1 MIINNGILFEDSIHK
16 KLVQSNLFS
25 EIYHEKDLIKLFGIS
40 ASSVDFMLEYDNT
53 LIFIQCKYKNTK
65 RKETRDIK
73 NYVKSMEYI
82 IEKLNKNIYIGLW
95 ISKLTPFQ
103 DNIEYLSKKNVK
115 IISNYTTV
123 ENLTDYAIN
132 KINKYIM
139 FSK

>member
-1 MIINNGILFEDSIHK
+1 MIINNGILFEDSIYK

-132 KINKYIM
+132 KINKYVM